1 MRLVALMRSVVMRM
15 PLLAVLAVAV
25 VPSLSFAEEVIR
37 EGDIYATVD
46 IDPNGDM
53 KVVDL
58 YTDLPGDVRPEIE
71 SWLENQPLVLPDT
84 DAPPN
89 VHRVVAVRY
98 QVIEETDGSQALAL
112 GITDANASLPEAASK
127 GIPVEVRVHLREDG
141 TVTSVEPLSDLPA
154 GVAAADL
161 EREVAKNIESD
172 PAITEA
178 AASDRLSDSTHTMTV
193 IIKQRED

>member
-1 MRLVALMRSVVMRM
+1 MRT
-15 PLLAVLAVAV
+15 PLLAVIALAV

-46 IDPNGDM
+46 IDPDGDM

-71 SWLENQPLVLPDT
+71 NWLENQPLVLPDT
-84 DAPPN
+84 DMPPDA
-89 VHRVVAVRY
+89 HRVVAVRY

-141 TVTSVEPLSDLPA
+141 TVASVEPLSDLPP
-154 GVAAADL
+154 GVDVADL
-161 EREVAKNIESD
+161 EHAVAENIESD

-178 AASDRLSDSTHTMTV
+178 AATDRLTESTHTMTV